1 MGEARAASS
10 EGLAQGGDSSVST
23 SASASA
29 SLFLRGEVWEH
40 ALLAPARG
48 GLWGLEGASTYL
60 QAFARYVKTERA
72 CSEDSRLSVSLRDWV
87 EFNRT
92 CRCASPAELSAAAAS
107 PHHRVPSRH
116 GCAAASLDEEEL
128 HVFWQLFLSVL
139 RTVPASL
146 PFQRPINN
154 EQSVCRPADAWPSR
168 DSSSPGLQ
176 TALERSL
183 ASSRECVDLRALAL
197 LLLIQESRSLRLPV
211 NPRSTDDPWRSR
223 ASGLTDARDIS
234 GGASAAGAPALG
246 GDARGESPRYLSRD
260 SGPHGVAD
268 ESRLRV
274 FLQQSLPVLLQTVVA
289 CNRELEKAHCQ
300 EDEAGVFADSQTGSE
315 DWISTE
321 EVDAFSLL
329 FACAD
334 GGSVAAAFSRS
345 VSEPGATDEAKRK
358 FEKNAFLAW
367 LKRRLAWNDR
377 LYPSRQSLAASCALF
392 YGAKRSQQFERV
404 FVVAEAHGRRLVI
417 DRESLGTTQPRD
429 RVLIINCSEC
439 DIFLNAP
446 VSSVKMVSCSN
457 SSLTCGRPVDG
468 ILSLYNTQ
476 RLEVHAAAFLIQAC
490 NTLDAQLYVCS
501 AAPPL
506 LCGDTRGIVLAPLDI
521 PLSLQD
527 LQREGRKGEQS
538 RRERRSFADDATGE
552 TDTSDDDEEVFLF
565 GRPLSW
571 ASTAF
576 AFPLCG
582 GGCGSCVSALS
593 SSSAFP
599 SSSSPLSS
607 SSASPALPVGE
618 GSATRCSSAGGRS
631 VVGNSQI
638 FQLLNPKNFNP
649 ISMPRPAPRRP
660 HPRVASEV
668 SQHHQDSRGSEK
680 ETLEEAKTT
689 NENEKVAASAEADRE
704 EGLLALPE
712 DFAEALFEKQQEVE
726 SLQEMMENLN
736 LTDQQRET
744 FFQILALMLHDFCRR
759 HSARTSRLA
768 TGHVPR
774 YDEMARSR
782 EASTG
787 STGC

>member
-1 MGEARAASS
+1 MGDARAAS
-10 EGLAQGGDSSVST
+10 EGLAQGGDSSLST
-23 SASASA
+23 SGPASA

-48 GLWGLEGASTYL
+48 GLWGLEGASSYL

-72 CSEDSRLSVSLRDWV
+72 RSEDLCVSVSLRDWV

-92 CRCASPAELSAAAAS
+92 CSCASPAELGAASAS
-107 PHHRVPSRH
+107 PHRLTSRH
-116 GCAAASLDEEEL
+116 GCADASLDEEEL
-128 HVFWQLFLSVL
+128 HVFWQLFVSVL
-139 RTVPASL
+139 RTVSTSL
-146 PFQRPINN
+146 SFLAPSEEKGTRETSSARLRAPTQPC
-154 EQSVCRPADAWPSR
+154 SATSTDAAWPNR
-168 DSSSPGLQ
+168 DSSSPVLQ

-223 ASGLTDARDIS
+223 ASGATDARDFS

-246 GDARGESPRYLSRD
+246 GGARGESPRYLSRE
-260 SGPHGVAD
+260 SGPHGIAD

-289 CNRELEKAHCQ
+289 CSRELEKAHCQ
-300 EDEAGVFADSQTGSE
+300 EDEENVFADSKIGSE
-315 DWISTE
+315 DWISAE
-321 EVDAFSLL
+321 EVEVFSLL

-334 GGSVAAAFSRS
+334 GGSVVTAFSRS
-345 VSEPGATDEAKRK
+345 VSEPGATDDAKRK
-358 FEKNAFLAW
+358 FEKNAFLVW

-377 LYPSRQSLAASCALF
+377 LYPSRQSLAGSCALF

-457 SSLTCGRPVDG
+457 SSLMCGRPVDG

-490 NTLDAQLYVCS
+490 NTLDAQLFVCS
-501 AAPPL
+501 ASPPL

-538 RRERRSFADDATGE
+538 RRKNRSFADDTTGE
-552 TDTSDDDEEVFLF
+552 TDTDDDDDEEVFLF

-576 AFPLCG
+576 AFPLSG

-599 SSSSPLSS
+599 SSSPLSS

-631 VVGNSQI
+631 IAGTSQI
-638 FQLLNPKNFNP
+638 FQLLNPKHFNP

-660 HPRVASEV
+660 HARVASDV
-668 SQHHQDSRGSEK
+668 SQNCQDSRGSEK
-680 ETLEEAKTT
+680 ETLEETKTT
-689 NENEKVAASAEADRE
+689 NENEKAAASAEADRE

-712 DFAEALFEKQQEVE
+712 DFAEALFEKQKEVE
-726 SLQEMMENLN
+726 SIHEMMENLN

-744 FFQILALMLHDFCRR
+744 FFQILALML
-759 HSARTSRLA
+759 
-768 TGHVPR
+768 
-774 YDEMARSR
+774 
-782 EASTG
+782 
-787 STGC
+787 